1 MGILGRLGFEAPGML
16 TLIAAH
22 RELERL
28 TLTHAQQN
36 AKATLGTT
44 FGDML
49 HEGRYYDPLLD
60 DIRALLDSA
69 STSVVGEVRVRLQK
83 GNIIALG
90 CRSPNSL
97 LDAGRAL
104 GSTYGHGSTLWTG
117 EEARAFAHIY
127 ATAGVLARARGGDD

>member
-1 MGILGRLGFEAPGML
+1 ML

-28 TLTHAQQN
+28 VLTMAQQN
-36 AKATLGTT
+36 TKATLGTT

-69 STSVVGEVRVRLQK
+69 SQPVLGEVRIRLHK
-83 GNIIALG
+83 GSIIALG
-90 CRSPNSL
+90 CRSPHSL

-127 ATAGVLARARGGDD
+127 ATAGMLARGRHTG